1 MPRLTIDRHAIK
13 RAHIIDSAEIC
24 FAHAGFHRT
33 TMQDIARQAGLS
45 AGALY
50 VYFDSKEALIEGI
63 VARDREEIADILAE
77 LGRSGDFFGA
87 MEQALQ
93 VCVLDRP
100 PHKVGL
106 FVEIIAEAHRNERVA
121 QSLAHCDRV
130 LRAMLADLI
139 TQARDD
145 GRLPHGLPA
154 DRLALVMAM
163 LGDAMF
169 VRRAGSADFDGAAV
183 APVIL
188 AMVRQ
193 LIMMEP
199 GQAEAGRPVLPAEKR
214 GQVQ

>member
-1 MPRLTIDRHAIK
+1 MPRLTQDRHALK

-24 FAHAGFHRT
+24 FARTGFHRT

-50 VYFDSKEALIEGI
+50 IYFDSKEALIEGI
-63 VARDREEIADILAE
+63 VARDREEIAEILAN

-87 MEQALQ
+87 MERALQ

-106 FVEIIAEAHRNERVA
+106 FVEIIAEAHRNARVA

-139 TQARDD
+139 TQARDE
-145 GRLPHGLPA
+145 GRLPPGLPA
-154 DRLALVMAM
+154 ESLALVMAM

-169 VRRAGSADFDGAAV
+169 VRRAGSAEFDGAQV

-193 LIMMEP
+193 LIMMES
-199 GQAEAGRPVLPAEKR
+199 GEAEAARPAPAVQER
-214 GQVQ
+214 GLVQ